1 MIGRIV
7 VMIAGIAL
15 GALALPADARS
26 QNVKAK
32 GIDSLDVKANL
43 QVQFNTTSQG
53 DEPNSE
59 WLLRRARLGV
69 RAWIAGWIRADVEG
83 DFGRGSPRLTDG
95 FVQLGFS
102 RAFVL
107 RLGQYKKPFNVHE
120 LVSSRELLVA
130 ERDGAPRGTDAP
142 TPDGLV
148 LDLNYSDRD
157 IGIEA
162 SGRRGD
168 MRWIAGLWNGSGDNV
183 READEG
189 KQLAARVE
197 YQVAPTWVVGG
208 AWTGAWQA
216 QLEDP
221 TEGAAYHA
229 FELAV
234 TGGRYQEPGW
244 KALGSLMVG
253 DNWNPEF
260 GGGEEDTTFVALQ
273 GIAAYHLPVYATPF
287 LIGIEPVARVGWTD
301 PDTDTDDDAAL
312 LATGGVNL
320 YLDERLKT
328 QVQVDT
334 LVPEEAATE
343 WALRVH
349 TVLEF

>member
-1 MIGRIV
+1 MIRRIV
-7 VMIAGIAL
+7 VMIVGIAV
-15 GALALPADARS
+15 AVVVLPDAARS
-26 QNVKAK
+26 QKVKAK
-32 GIDSLDVKANL
+32 GIDSLDVRVNL

-83 DFGRGSPRLTDG
+83 DFGRGSPRLADG
-95 FVQLGFS
+95 FVLLGFDPAFAL
-102 RAFVL
+102 RA
-107 RLGQYKKPFNVHE
+107 GQFKRPYNANE
-120 LVSSRELLVA
+120 LVSSRQLLVA
-130 ERDGAPRGTDAP
+130 ERDGAPRGTEAP

-148 LDLNYSDRD
+148 VDLNYSDRD

-162 SGRRGD
+162 SGRRGR
-168 MRWIAGLWNGSGDNV
+168 MRWIGGLWNGSGDNV
-183 READEG
+183 PEADEG
-189 KQLAARVE
+189 KQLAGRVE
-197 YQVAPTWVVGG
+197 VEVAPTWIVGG

-221 TEGAAYHA
+221 SEGAAYHA

-234 TGGRYQEPGW
+234 TGGTYQEPGW
-244 KALGSLMVG
+244 KALGNLMAG

-260 GGGEEDTTFVALQ
+260 GGGEDVTFVALQ
-273 GIAAYHLPVYATPF
+273 GIVGYHLPIFMTPF
-287 LIGIEPVARVGWTD
+287 LIGVEPVARVGWTD
-301 PDTDTDDDAAL
+301 PATDTDDDAAV

-328 QVQVDT
+328 QVQIDS
-334 LVPEEAATE
+334 LIPEEEGTE